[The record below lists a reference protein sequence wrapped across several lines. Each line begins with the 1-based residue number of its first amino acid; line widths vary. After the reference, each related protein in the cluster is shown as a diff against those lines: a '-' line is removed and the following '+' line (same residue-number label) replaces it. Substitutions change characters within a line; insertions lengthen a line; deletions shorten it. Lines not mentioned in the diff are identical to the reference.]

1 MLKAHKDPVRK
12 VFLLILLVSFGT
24 TAHGLTSVIKTDNI
38 WTTYGAAVAGSLL
51 LQVFIVGAWG
61 GFGKMVGD
69 GYRYLPLGFAAIGLV
84 ASISSAVFASSTN
97 VEVLNMNFLVQEQ
110 ANENRAFLTKPVG
123 ELAKFTGELSQQIDA
138 YAELAGQRSKIEA
151 EAGASCEGL
160 PKPPVCGSLCN
171 LRNQQKIDA
180 SENAKLSRALN
191 EKALQLQASAV
202 GTQTQEQVNKLFL
215 DVNRLKNGGEIA
227 KIRTWVA
234 GEERGFRDGFTFRGK
249 VLQCKDPQASDM
261 IASIQTLASKTID
274 FPAEPPRVTE
284 QGVSDAAVRNIHALG
299 TLVVTALSAPSKLG
313 TFIASPSVSP
323 FVFPW
328 VVAFMI
334 ELVCA
339 AFAIVEGYQRRGA
352 FGEPTGRP
360 LDPAAK
366 LRQQQILWAIRR
378 LSVHEFVGGR
388 KHTWLVVPIDAT
400 QLPFDV
406 ENLPHFLRLT
416 QPVMRGPIEINQVI
430 GNEAIRSRIQE
441 AAGNAKL
448 FTLWN
453 FKNYDSKVAEI
464 ARQLGL
470 DPITFE
476 PSHNPGGASST
487 SASLRLIR

>member
-1 MLKAHKDPVRK
+1 MFKGRIDPVRK
-12 VFLLILLVSFGT
+12 GFLLILLISFGT
-24 TAHGLTSVIKTDNI
+24 TAHGLTSVIKAENLYTK
-38 WTTYGAAVAGSLL
+38 YGAAILGSLV
-51 LQVFIVGAWG
+51 LQMIIVGAWG
-61 GFGKMVGD
+61 GFGKMMGD
-69 GYRYLPLGFAAIGLV
+69 GARVVPLGLAAFGLA
-84 ASISSAVFASSTN
+84 ASLFSAVFASSTN

-110 ANENRAFLTKPVG
+110 ANENRAVLTKPVG

-138 YAELAGQRSKIEA
+138 YAALAGQRSKIEA
-151 EAGASCEGL
+151 ETGASCEGV

-171 LRNQQKIDA
+171 LRSQQKDEA

-191 EKALQLQASAV
+191 EKALQLQANAV
-202 GTQTQEQVNKLFL
+202 GTQTQEQVNALFL

-227 KIRTWVA
+227 RIQTWA
-234 GEERGFRDGFTFRGK
+234 ANEERGFRDGFPFRNK

-261 IASIQTLASKTID
+261 IASIRTLASKTID

-284 QGVSDAAVRNIHALG
+284 QGVANAAVRNIHALG
-299 TLVVTALSAPSKLG
+299 ALVITALKAPSSVG
-313 TFIASPSVSP
+313 AFIASPSVSP
-323 FVFPW
+323 FVIPW
-328 VVAFMI
+328 VIAFMI
-334 ELVCA
+334 ELICA
-339 AFAIVEGYQRRGA
+339 GFAIMEGYQHRGA

-360 LDPAAK
+360 LDPSTK
-366 LRQQQILWAIRR
+366 LRMQQILWAIRR
-378 LSVHEFVGGR
+378 LSIHEFVGGR

-416 QPVMRGPIEINQVI
+416 QPVMRGPVEIGQVI
-430 GNEAIRSRIQE
+430 GNEAIRARIQE

-470 DPITFE
+470 DPVTFE
-476 PSHNPGGASST
+476 PGGSGGPATSSVG
-487 SASLRLIR
+487 LRLIR